1 MKKAILI
8 LSAIIFYGC
17 SQPRK
22 LSVYNVSVNY
32 DDLNTLGSG
41 YTVTTKTDTIHSLN
55 DSTAYV
61 KALMMAEGRQRAVD
75 AYSKT
80 RLGEAKV
87 YFFFVEDS
95 LGNNLGSKLGI
106 LKIEEINSRLSSISE
121 ETKEKYLY

>member
-1 MKKAILI
+1 MKKTIFPFLALI
-8 LSAIIFYGC
+8 LLGC
-17 SQPRK
+17 SEPQK
-22 LSVYNVSVNY
+22 LSVYNVSINY
-32 DDLNTLGSG
+32 DELNTLGSG
-41 YTVTTKTDTIHSLN
+41 YSMTTKTDTIHSLN

-61 KALMMAEGRQRAVD
+61 KALFMAEGRQRAVD

-121 ETKEKYLY
+121 TTKEKYLY